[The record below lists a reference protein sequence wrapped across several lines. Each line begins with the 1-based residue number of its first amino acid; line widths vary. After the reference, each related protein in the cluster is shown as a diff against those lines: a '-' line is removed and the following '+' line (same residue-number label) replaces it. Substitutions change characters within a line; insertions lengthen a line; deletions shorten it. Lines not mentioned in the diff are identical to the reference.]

1 MNCSRREILLGAA
14 AAALAAPVRSG
25 ADQQA
30 GGKVERIRT
39 RRIPRTGEQL
49 PVIGMG
55 TYRTF
60 DAEEE
65 TSKPLREVLR
75 RFFAAG
81 GRVIDS
87 SPMYGRAEEVVGAL
101 VDPAQRPFLA
111 TKVWTSGREQ
121 GIEQMRRSM
130 QRMAPHGNGRPF
142 DLMQIHNLVDWRTHL
157 PTLRAWKDEGTIR
170 YWGITH
176 YSASAFPETGPSE
189 PGTHATLAAA
199 ATALASVFSPI
210 LRIAS

>member
-1 MNCSRREILLGAA
+1 M
-14 AAALAAPVRSG
+14 
-25 ADQQA
+25 
-30 GGKVERIRT
+30 ERIRT

-60 DAEEE
+60 DAGEEA
-65 TSKPLREVLR
+65 SKPLREVLQ

-130 QRMAPHGNGRPF
+130 QRMAPHGNGRPGV
-142 DLMQIHNLVDWRTHL
+142 LSLT
-157 PTLRAWKDEGTIR
+157 PTSGLR
-170 YWGITH
+170 
-176 YSASAFPETGPSE
+176 YSNQ
-189 PGTHATLAAA
+189 HAE
-199 ATALASVFSPI
+199 VV
-210 LRIAS
+210 